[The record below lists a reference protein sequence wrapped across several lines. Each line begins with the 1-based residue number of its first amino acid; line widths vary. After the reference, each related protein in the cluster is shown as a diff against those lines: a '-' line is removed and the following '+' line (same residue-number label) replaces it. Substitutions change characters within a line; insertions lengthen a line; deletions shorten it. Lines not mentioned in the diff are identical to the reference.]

1 MKHPITLAQARLEG
15 RDPLSLFRADRA
27 LLLDPAWLARIESGA
42 PLMFWGEDD
51 EEDDGEG
58 EEPCGYE
65 LHGNVAVVDVEGP
78 IAQRGWF
85 CVDGYD
91 SITASV
97 EAALAD
103 SRAESVLLRLN
114 SPGGAAAGAFEWT
127 RRMRDAVV
135 ASKKRCVAYADEMA
149 FSGAYA
155 VACVA
160 DEIVVPETGCVG
172 SVGVIASM
180 VSRSKKNTM
189 DGFDVRV
196 IQNGAEKAD
205 GHPDLPIDPEAV
217 AREQRSVD
225 QLASIFHRWV
235 GERRGMTVD
244 SVAALEAGVRMGG
257 EAVAAR
263 LADRVLGWHA
273 LVSEMQRR
281 APTAPAAPMNNT
293 SAAPFARSTT
303 TTTRKTMNEELI
315 AALAAATGETDI
327 EKAVGLMIEK
337 HAAAARTIEAL
348 TADLGAANTRV
359 QAAEARADKNERD
372 AILTSAKNAGQWTP
386 SLDALLSTLTIDQ
399 LRVWST
405 TAPRV
410 VPAGEIQQPGGPA
423 QGSGAMPPEVAAAV
437 AKARDGGWKALTAR
451 EKHAITQH
459 NPTLAQN
466 LRAG

>member
-51 EEDDGEG
+51 DEEDDDH

-155 VACVA
+155 IACVA

-225 QLASIFHRWV
+225 QLAAIFHRWV
-235 GERRGMTVD
+235 GERRGMTAD
-244 SVAALEAGVRMGG
+244 AVAALEAGVRMGG
-257 EAVAAR
+257 DAVAAR
-263 LADRVLGWHA
+263 LADRVQGWHA
-273 LVSEMQRR
+273 LIAEVQRR

-293 SAAPFARSTT
+293 SAAPFART
-303 TTTRKTMNEELI
+303 TTTRKTMNEELT
-315 AALAAATGETDI
+315 AALASITGETDI

-337 HAAAARTIEAL
+337 HTAAARTIEAL
-348 TADLGAANTRV
+348 TADLGAANTRA
-359 QAAEARADKNERD
+359 QSAEARMSAAERD
-372 AILTSAKNAGQWTP
+372 AIITSAKAAGQWAP
-386 SLDALLSTLTIDQ
+386 SLDAFLSTLSVDQ
-399 LRVWST
+399 IRAWST

-410 VPAGEIQQPGGPA
+410 VPEGEIKQPGGPA
-423 QGSGAMPPEVAAAV
+423 QGTGAMPAEVAASV
-437 AKARDGGWKALTAR
+437 AKARDGGWKTLTAR

>member
-51 EEDDGEG
+51 DEEDDDH

-65 LHGNVAVVDVEGP
+65 MHGSVAVVDVEGP

-91 SITASV
+91 SISASI

-235 GERRGMTVD
+235 GERRGMTAD
-244 SVAALEAGVRMGG
+244 AVASLEAGVRMGG

-263 LADRVLGWHA
+263 LADRVQGWHA
-273 LVSEMQRR
+273 LVAEMQRR
-281 APTAPAAPMNNT
+281 APAAPMNNT
-293 SAAPFARSTT
+293 SAAPFARATA
-303 TTTRKTMNEELI
+303 TRKTMNEDLT
-315 AALAAATGETDI
+315 AALTAATGETDI
-327 EKAVGLMIEK
+327 EKAVGLLIEK
-337 HAAAARTIEAL
+337 NAAYGRTVEAL
-348 TADLGAANTRV
+348 TVDLGAANTRA
-359 QAAEARADKNERD
+359 QAAEARVATIERD
-372 AILTSAKNAGQWTP
+372 AIMSSAKAAGQWAP
-386 SLDALLSTLTIDQ
+386 SLDAFLGTLSVDQ
-399 LRVWST
+399 LRAWST

-410 VPAGEIQQPGGPA
+410 VPQGEIQAPTGPSA
-423 QGSGAMPPEVAAAV
+423 PTGAMPPAVAAAV
-437 AKARDGGWKALTAR
+437 AKARDNGWKSLTAR
-451 EKHAITQH
+451 ERHTVTEH
-459 NPTLAQN
+459 NPTLAAT